1 MKSIKPKNSLRKRF
15 IAVESDTLVIETI
28 QTWNESSRPSLRG
41 AEGDE
46 AISEKQRQSHLR
58 ILKLK
63 GTWRANDDNE
73 LCFEVSTRKGPPE
86 TYTFKGSWKL
96 NNNQQ
101 IEYVSEDGRDRLTFK
116 GYWNISLAN
125 RLVYALEGSSTSR
138 FEFKVQLES
147 PILYPK
153 KGEIR
158 YRIGVGIRQSRLSAP
173 GQVLILY
180 GEWKFGRNLGLTFQM
195 DYGQGRVREIEFGAE
210 VTFGQNKVIF
220 ALKNELGQPLG
231 VTLTMT
237 HKFLEHLDAEAFIR
251 LKFHKSE
258 QSQQAIEAGITI
270 PF

>member
-28 QTWNESSRPSLRG
+28 QTESLGGDTLRSRVSPGS
-41 AEGDE
+41 
-46 AISEKQRQSHLR
+46 KLR

-63 GTWRANDDNE
+63 GTWHANDYNE
-73 LCFEVSTRKGPPE
+73 LCFEVTLRKGPPE

-101 IEYVSEDGRDRLTFK
+101 IEYTSGDGRDSLTFK
-116 GYWNISLAN
+116 GYWDISSAN
-125 RLVYALEGSSTSR
+125 RLVYILEGSSTSR
-138 FEFKVQLES
+138 FEFKAQLES
-147 PILYPK
+147 PIIYPK

-158 YRIGVGIRQSRLSAP
+158 YRIGVGIRQSHLTAP

-210 VTFGQNKVIF
+210 VFFGRSKVIF
-220 ALKNELGQPLG
+220 ALKNELGEPLG
-231 VTLTMT
+231 ITLTMT
-237 HKFLEHLDAEAFIR
+237 HKFLETFDAEAFIR
-251 LKFHKSE
+251 LKSHQKE
-258 QSQQAIEAGITI
+258 QAIEAGITI